1 MFKFEVMYICIL
13 WDNIFVEY
21 AIFTNILAVLGEL
34 TIESI

>member
-1 MFKFEVMYICIL
+1 MFKFEGICIL

-34 TIESI
+34 TIDSI